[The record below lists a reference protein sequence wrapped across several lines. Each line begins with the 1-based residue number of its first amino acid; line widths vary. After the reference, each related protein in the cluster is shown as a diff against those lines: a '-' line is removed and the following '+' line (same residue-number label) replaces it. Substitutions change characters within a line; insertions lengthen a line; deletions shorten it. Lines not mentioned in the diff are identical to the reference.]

1 MKKRRFTR
9 IFADY
14 KFQCESNLRESAKIC
29 VSKTIRP
36 TGTFEVMQNGI

>member
-14 KFQCESNLRESAKIC
+14 KFQCESNLRF
-29 VSKTIRP
+29 KTIRP

>member
-29 VSKTIRP
+29 VSKQFVLLAP
-36 TGTFEVMQNGI
+36 SK